1 MFVSSETLTELV
13 FRTTGSRL
21 ASQPGHLLSLKPPYT
36 TLEFMYSQ
44 AVSLGPHLTVGNET
58 VISSVANKSRSS
70 QCHITELL
78 AQVRHLVVSVSALLP
93 VSLVLSH
100 TAACPTIGPFSAGRG
115 RRCPANLA
123 DFSALSPQKQMREEG

>member
-13 FRTTGSRL
+13 FRTTGSCL

-36 TLEFMYSQ
+36 TLEFMYSP
-44 AVSLGPHLTVGNET
+44 AVSLGPHLTAGNET
-58 VISSVANKSRSS
+58 VISSVVNKSRSS

-78 AQVRHLVVSVSALLP
+78 AQVRPLVVSVSALLP

-100 TAACPTIGPFSAGRG
+100 TAACPTTGPFSAGRR